1 MHRTRACGQKP
12 VLFFAKM
19 ATNDSPNRYL
29 LSGVLSPEQSSDSDR
44 PAHWFPSPAEV
55 RANPRLRGTL
65 GSCTTKFDSLNIL
78 VKYGEDITVS
88 EAHCLR
94 ALRRLLPDEVPVP
107 EVYGWCEDSGEV
119 FIYMELIPG
128 VTLESQ
134 WATLSDQARKDVSS
148 QLRTIVKGLR
158 KLHQDPGDQFLG
170 K

>member
-1 MHRTRACGQKP
+1 

-19 ATNDSPNRYL
+19 ATEGLPNRYL

-44 PAHWFPSPAEV
+44 PAHPFPSPAQV
-55 RANPRLRGTL
+55 RANPLLRETL
-65 GSCTTKFDSLNIL
+65 GSYTTKFDLLNII

-94 ALRRLLPDEVPVP
+94 ALRRLLPGEVPVP
-107 EVYGWCEDSGEV
+107 EVYGWCEDGGEV
-119 FIYMELIPG
+119 FIYMELIAG

-134 WATLSDQARKDVSS
+134 WATLSDQAKKEVSS

-158 KLHQDPGDQFLG
+158 KLHQDPSDQFLG
-170 K
+170 KLPWSLVK